1 MLKPDWKQFTEQQST
16 ACNHLVG
23 AIKTFMRRW
32 RNIRSNGASGRT
44 RERTRSTA
52 RRISSHR
59 RSKQRACLRSAGPSA
74 AGEPSAD
81 DPSIPAS
88 RDAGTPTSAATT
100 AAPPAAANEE
110 EPRRPQSRQPTIN
123 RLSCPR
129 YSTPSQHL
137 PQTQHRR
144 GRHRHFAIGH
154 GRTPRRHGIA
164 LISLPRL
171 ALRPMKKGRLV
182 SQAPRTSPNGNCS
195 SILPI
200 RSRRIGTR
208 IRARWLPGVNHNLLL
223 HVPVVAMQLH
233 S

>member
-1 MLKPDWKQFTEQQST
+1 MTWSAPNRRPGPRPRRRQCIVD
-16 ACNHLVG
+16 HLDGENAPAVHNWTHC
-23 AIKTFMRRW
+23 ARPAVYSILAQTWSANIHRRQ
-32 RNIRSNGASGRT
+32 AQLHQ
-44 RERTRSTA
+44 A
-52 RRISSHR
+52 RRE
-59 RSKQRACLRSAGPSA
+59 GA
-74 AGEPSAD
+74 AGRS
-81 DPSIPAS
+81 S
-88 RDAGTPTSAATT
+88 T
-100 AAPPAAANEE
+100 
-110 EPRRPQSRQPTIN
+110 
-123 RLSCPR
+123 CPR
-129 YSTPSQHL
+129 PN
-137 PQTQHRR
+137 HRR
-144 GRHRHFAIGH
+144 GRHRNFAIGH